1 MPTAQPAVATADDGP
16 VVAAPHEGLRDR
28 KKRATR
34 RALRLAALRLIAERG
49 LEQVTTDDI
58 AAAADVSPRTFFN
71 YFATKVDALVGND
84 PELGPQLAREL
95 LARPAH
101 ESIVDALQA
110 TLTEYARTVLLD
122 REVWQLRSTV
132 LARHPE
138 LVGAMVAQT
147 TAIEDALAQAIAT
160 RTGRDPQTDP
170 YPSLVAAVVV
180 AVSRSALR
188 HLGERADA
196 AALAALVHA
205 HFDTLRH
212 GLTPPD

>member
-1 MPTAQPAVATADDGP
+1 MPAAQTVVEPAP
-16 VVAAPHEGLRDR
+16 EGLRDR

-34 RALRLAALRLIAERG
+34 RALRLAALRLVAERG
-49 LEQVTTDDI
+49 LDQVTTDDV

-84 PELGPQLAREL
+84 PDLAPALARDL

-101 ESIVDALQA
+101 ESPVDALQA
-110 TLTEYARTVLLD
+110 TVTDYARTVLLD
-122 REVWQLRSTV
+122 REVWRLRAVV
-132 LARHPE
+132 LERHPE

-147 TAIEDALAQAIAT
+147 TALEDALTEAVAT
-160 RTGRDPQTDP
+160 RTGRDPAEDP

-188 HLGERADA
+188 HLTATTRPAD
-196 AALAALVHA
+196 LADLVHA
-205 HFDTLRH
+205 HFETLRR
-212 GLTPPD
+212 GLTPPG